1 MVAPPDAV
9 CFSVMMLSSNIA
21 SSKMTVGVLR
31 SAPALT
37 VLGIICPDATSPL
50 QHPIE
55 GATADS
61 NPRFNSKI
69 FHHGFSF
76 PLFAMLGVDGES
88 SEWCCVRR
96 SFESEAIRVPALCGI
111 RQVCRFVLLFQGGE
125 AISKGQNS
133 KSATGLYSFHWRLTS
148 AQQCTVHSFHP
159 PLMPYLAFR
168 SAQRLR
174 LKPSKNCVARIC
186 ATLTDS
192 NDYSCHLPP
201 DSWPEGEKK
210 KKGNKQSR
218 EEKKSEQETVF
229 PLPPRGFLVD
239 AEIKMW
245 KHPSQGCSFTY

>member
-1 MVAPPDAV
+1 LRDILASRALSSPDIFAYCSCSCMSCCSFERGVFGDCISEYRAVVGVVVAPPDAV

-31 SAPALT
+31 SGGMNAAPALT
-37 VLGIICPDATSPL
+37 VLGSICPDATPPV

-96 SFESEAIRVPALCGI
+96 SFESLAISVPALCGI

-148 AQQCTVHSFHP
+148 ALCLTFTAIQHSLF
-159 PLMPYLAFR
+159 
-168 SAQRLR
+168 S
-174 LKPSKNCVARIC
+174 S
-186 ATLTDS
+186 TTDA
-192 NDYSCHLPP
+192 LP
-201 DSWPEGEKK
+201 G
-210 KKGNKQSR
+210 
-218 EEKKSEQETVF
+218 
-229 PLPPRGFLVD
+229 L
-239 AEIKMW
+239 
-245 KHPSQGCSFTY
+245 